1 MVFVDPGVYELKKV
15 DEYPMVDF
23 LHKITSERSL
33 AENEWISIDY
43 PADMKIKKTKEF
55 IEKSIQN
62 NYLYKDYNKY
72 ICTIQYG
79 FKSVESFIKRADELR
94 DIWSKENKIV
104 GIGNMCRILTTSKN
118 HRYFLE
124 NVFEYIKTEM
134 AGKRVHFYGLAK
146 QLIVKY
152 MPMLEKKKIEVSVDS
167 TKWTKCDSEYKKNHS
182 LNCSTKERN
191 DYLQRYIEN
200 LRKLKIDVEY

>member
-1 MVFVDPGVYELKKV
+1 VYELKKV

-62 NYLYKDYNKY
+62 NYLYKDYDKY
-72 ICTIQYG
+72 ICTIQSG
-79 FKSVESFIKRADELR
+79 FRSVESFIKRADELR
-94 DIWSKENKIV
+94 DIWSKEGKII

-152 MPMLEKKKIEVSVDS
+152 VPMLEKKKIEVSVDS
-167 TKWTKCDSEYKKNHS
+167 TKWTRCDEEYKLKHGVCARSHN
-182 LNCSTKERN
+182 RD
-191 DYLQRYIEN
+191 DYLLRYMKGLEN
-200 LRKLKIDVEY
+200 KGIKVEW